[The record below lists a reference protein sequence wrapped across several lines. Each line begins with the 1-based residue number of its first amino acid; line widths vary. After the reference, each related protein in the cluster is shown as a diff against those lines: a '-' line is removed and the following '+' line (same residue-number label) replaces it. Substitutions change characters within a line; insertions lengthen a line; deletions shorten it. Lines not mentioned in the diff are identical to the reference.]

1 MGFAASPHNSDTMA
15 LIAEEVCKGDRHQTE
30 KGLDNK
36 ELNPLLWDYIHLNLP
51 GTDGYIPTFSWVSKM
66 RKDGQIACVLFTFV
80 YMVGPPEELTWQ
92 AAHILAAKQSYLG
105 IQAGCRAQGTTMQP
119 NSRYIVGLNGLCDGE
134 VGCVC
139 VDVRG
144 EMIQAKRDSSEVV
157 GPVAVR

>member
-1 MGFAASPHNSDTMA
+1 MA

-105 IQAGCRAQGTTMQP
+105 IQDDVRKVRPCSQTPGVWLGSMV
-119 NSRYIVGLNGLCDGE
+119 YVVEKLG
-134 VGCVC
+134 VC
-139 VDVRG
+139 VLT
-144 EMIQAKRDSSEVV
+144 SEEK
-157 GPVAVR
+157 